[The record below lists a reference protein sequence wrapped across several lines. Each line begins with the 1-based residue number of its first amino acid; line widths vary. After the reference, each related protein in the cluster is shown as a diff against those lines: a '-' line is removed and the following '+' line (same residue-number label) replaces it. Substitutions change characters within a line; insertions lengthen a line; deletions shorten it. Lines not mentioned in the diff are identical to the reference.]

1 MRLSLEVSLLDGL
14 LLLLF
19 LLLFPA
25 HDSLISP
32 LHRKEVN
39 RDVCIVV
46 VHGTGRLALYN
57 L

>member
-1 MRLSLEVSLLDGL
+1 MRLSLEVSLLDG

-39 RDVCIVV
+39 RDVCIVD

>member
-32 LHRKEVN
+32 LHRQEVN
-39 RDVCIVV
+39 RDVCIVD